1 MTAVLFVSEMDEG
14 CSAQLAGT
22 YDRRSL
28 WFLEKHLAQLDG
40 DVVIDCT
47 KAEVLAAECIDA
59 LRDFSRRGNR
69 EGRRVV
75 VRTRAS
81 ARAVP

>member
-1 MTAVLFVSEMDEG
+1 MTAVLFVSEMDDG

-28 WFLEKHLAQLDG
+28 WFLEKHLAELDG

-47 KAEVLAAECIDA
+47 KAERVAAECIDA
-59 LRDFSRRGNR
+59 LRNFSRRGTR

-75 VRTRAS
+75 VHTGANVRT
-81 ARAVP
+81 VP